1 MVSRACA
8 SWAPSTTVPPSSPP
22 MGDLLPHNVMSLL
35 CYSYVH
41 APILFGG
48 ASIEGILFFFLLSCP
63 SIVVWSYKREKE
75 HFYTLILQMYLC
87 LSIFKIRWTNCTFV
101 VSSSVSD
108 LEACYLESDLRV
120 CWL

>member
-41 APILFGG
+41 APILQSFG
-48 ASIEGILFFFLLSCP
+48 
-63 SIVVWSYKREKE
+63 
-75 HFYTLILQMYLC
+75 Q
-87 LSIFKIRWTNCTFV
+87 FV
-101 VSSSVSD
+101 INSHERCFSAVQII
-108 LEACYLESDLRV
+108 
-120 CWL
+120 